1 MRILNNIVQGHSQ
14 LAFLDLEGTQF
25 THEMIAIGIVK
36 VDIRKDGTIKKIHK
50 GYHSYVYAKNKIG
63 KIVTDLT
70 GISEETIREKGKSL
84 RVVMQEVKKYLGIKR
99 FSNTLFITFG
109 SHDNRILSQ
118 SLQYNLDLKEDD
130 IRLMIKHNFDIN
142 DFISSYIRDEH
153 NNTYSLENLLKI
165 FGYEFEGEKHNP
177 LYDALNLVYLYK
189 AIIENPHI
197 LSVNYRKV
205 LRYIKNVPLP
215 VKKCLI
221 SLLDGEIVTPAQL
234 DKYIEE
240 VFE

>member
-189 AIIENPHI
+189 FTTIFSMWSIFTC
-197 LSVNYRKV
+197 NY
-205 LRYIKNVPLP
+205 IPN
-215 VKKCLI
+215 
-221 SLLDGEIVTPAQL
+221 
-234 DKYIEE
+234 
-240 VFE
+240 FF